1 MFRFLKKNKE
11 AVKKYLL
18 IFFLSIVS
26 IGMVITLAPIPTG
39 DTSRTETNVLASMNG
54 FNITTTDL
62 QKTIQSRFRNSP
74 QVDQAKIIPA
84 IAGRLLDTLILQ
96 RAVIVQARKMGIEVS
111 DKELG
116 EALQS
121 FPWLTQDG
129 AFIGISRYQDAV
141 LQQTGMSVV
150 DFEAELRSR
159 LLEDKIRS
167 VVTDGA
173 QVSAPE
179 VREEFQRRNARAK
192 VEYVLFDP
200 SQYVKAVEVT
210 PQALDA
216 YFKKDPQRYKVPEER
231 KVRYVVISPDDVRGR
246 VKVTDE
252 EARQYYTQH
261 LSDYR
266 IPDRVKVAHILFK
279 TTGKNPTEIAD
290 IQKKAEDVLKQ
301 IKGGADFGE
310 LAKKDSDDGS
320 ASKGGELGWVVRGQT
335 VKEFEDNAFAMKPG
349 EVSGLVK
356 TVYGIHIIKLEDKQT
371 AHLQTFD
378 EVKGTIIADLEK
390 QRIADAQEKLANDL
404 VSELKSKPGEF
415 EGLARKAGLQPQTS
429 PLFHFGQ
436 AVADLGSGE
445 SFENLAFQLH
455 KGEVGTPISVP
466 KGQAVIEMADIV
478 PEHVPT
484 LDEVRAR
491 VEEDYRAQQSRVLAA
506 EKAEQFAAQVKT
518 GDFAKVAKADGLTVK
533 ESNDFTQQDNIEGVG
548 SGSQLPT
555 AFTLNAG
562 ETSGVVPVGG
572 RSLVFKLVAHT
583 APDEADFAKQRD
595 QITEEL
601 LDRKRNL
608 SFELY
613 EQNLKAQL
621 VRTGDLKLNNA
632 ALQQFIA
639 LYKNQ

>member
-1 MFRFLKKNKE
+1 
-11 AVKKYLL
+11 
-18 IFFLSIVS
+18 
-26 IGMVITLAPIPTG
+26 
-39 DTSRTETNVLASMNG
+39 
-54 FNITTTDL
+54 
-62 QKTIQSRFRNSP
+62 
-74 QVDQAKIIPA
+74 
-84 IAGRLLDTLILQ
+84 
-96 RAVIVQARKMGIEVS
+96 
-111 DKELG
+111 
-116 EALQS
+116 
-121 FPWLTQDG
+121 
-129 AFIGISRYQDAV
+129 
-141 LQQTGMSVV
+141 V

-436 AVADLGSGE
+436 AVADLGSGD

>member
-39 DTSRTETNVLASMNG
+39 DTSRAETNVLASMNG

-84 IAGRLLDTLILQ
+84 VAGNLLDTMIVQ
-96 RAVIVQARKMGIEVS
+96 RAVIVQARKMGIDVS

-116 EALQS
+116 ESLQS
-121 FPWLTQDG
+121 FPWLMQDG

-150 DFEAELRSR
+150 DFESELRSR

-173 QVSAPE
+173 QVSNQE
-179 VREEFQRRNARAK
+179 VRQEFQRRNTKAK
-192 VEYVLFDP
+192 VQYVLIDP
-200 SQYVKAVEVT
+200 SQYIKAVEVT

-216 YFKKDPQRYKVPEER
+216 YFKKDPQKYKVPEER
-231 KVRYVVISPDDVRGR
+231 KVLYVVISPDDVRGR

-266 IPDRVKVAHILFK
+266 IPDRVKAAHILFK
-279 TTGKNPTEIAD
+279 TTGKNPTEIAE
-290 IQKKAEDVLKQ
+290 IQKKAEDILKQ

-310 LAKKDSDDGS
+310 LAKKNSDDGS
-320 ASKGGELGWVVRGQT
+320 ASKGGESGWLVRKQT
-335 VKEFEDNAFAMKPG
+335 VKEFEDTVFAMKPG

-378 EVKGTIIADLEK
+378 EVKGAIIADLEK
-390 QRIADAQEKLANDL
+390 ERIADAQEKLANDL
-404 VSELKSKPGEF
+404 VSALKSKPGDF
-415 EGLARKAGLQPQTS
+415 EGLARQAGLQPQTS

-436 AVADLGSGE
+436 AVADLGSGD

-455 KGEVGTPISVP
+455 KAEVGTPITVP

-506 EKAEQFAAQVKT
+506 DKAKQFAAQVKT

-548 SGSQLPT
+548 PGSQLPT
-555 AFTLNAG
+555 AFTLNPG
-562 ETSGVVPVGG
+562 QTSEVVPVSG

-595 QITEEL
+595 QITDEL

-621 VRTGDLKLNNA
+621 IRTGDLKLNTA

-639 LYKNQ
+639 VYKNQ